1 MFYLLTQKST
11 DKNTILTHRN
21 SLAFFKTRRACE
33 GGRRVVQV
41 LKTSQIQPHTPFDN
55 VNTFNILSCALI
67 DGVSYIMISSCY
79 NHMQGNAVSACLLL
93 T

>member
-1 MFYLLTQKST
+1 MFYLLTLKST

-33 GGRRVVQV
+33 EGFGVVQV
-41 LKTSQIQPHTPFDN
+41 LKTSQIQPHTPFDDVN
-55 VNTFNILSCALI
+55 VFNILSYALI
-67 DGVSYIMISSCY
+67 DGVSCIMISGYY
-79 NHMQGNAVSACLLL
+79 NRMQDNNVSTCLLL

>member
-11 DKNTILTHRN
+11 DKNIILTHRN

-33 GGRRVVQV
+33 ERFGVVQV

-55 VNTFNILSCALI
+55 VNTFNILNYVLI
-67 DGVSYIMISSCY
+67 DDVSCIMISGYY
-79 NHMQGNAVSACLLL
+79 NRMQGNNVNACLLL